1 MWPHGNGHIVERNN
15 EYKPITI
22 VDRSDFILSILPSSS
37 FLPFSSHSI
46 FWNGWDKCEDYYRC
60 KGLSGIS
67 VRIIIDVWRLRN
79 VMLEKVM
86 VFFEAKV

>member
-37 FLPFSSHSI
+37 FLPFSSHST
-46 FWNGWDKCEDYYRC
+46 FFQPFPTFHPSFGMD
-60 KGLSGIS
+60 GIS
-67 VRIIIDVWRLRN
+67 VRIIIDVR
-79 VMLEKVM
+79 V
-86 VFFEAKV
+86 